1 MALNLSLLP
10 ADVQKAIA
18 ANPDLFTR
26 STTAARDR
34 ANSITFNASSEG
46 GQTQGY
52 GVNALGGNGGKQGAV
67 FANLGDTWN
76 GQMLLDAMLNKG
88 SASHGY
94 APIDST
100 VDFTDKKRWLPG
112 AEQAVLGS
120 ARFDPNM
127 GLMVDQKMIDKFG
140 LSPELSF
147 MDKLVPALILSAVGM
162 GAGQMFQAANAGGFL
177 PAAQSGFES
186 GAMFSGGAGG
196 GAGGAVAGG
205 GAGGYTA
212 GQQAALD
219 NLISQLEVADA
230 AGTIGSGGG
239 AAAGVNAANQQALDE
254 FINNLIRKDEA
265 AQGAAGSQ
273 GGANP
278 PATGGGAGG
287 TGSVTDTIKN
297 IYNTVKP
304 YKDALSL
311 VQTGASVIQGV
322 NNRNAMSDAADKQA
336 ATAAEQLRQQQAAQQ
351 AQEEAARQA
360 LELQRQ
366 AQEKL
371 LAQQNAQLQEQL
383 RLQQSMASYQQQ
395 VYSQQLAQAAKDAR
409 LAEEQLRRNSQ
420 RNPDFAAAVTGNRR
434 AGAMGVGGT
443 MLTGADGVD
452 PQSLLL
458 GRATLLGG

>member
-1 MALNLSLLP
+1 M
-10 ADVQKAIA
+10 
-18 ANPDLFTR
+18 
-26 STTAARDR
+26 
-34 ANSITFNASSEG
+34 SSEA
-46 GQTQGY
+46 GQTDRWGAL
-52 GVNALGGNGGKQGAV
+52 VLGGNGGKQGSQFV
-67 FANLGDTWN
+67 RIEDTWN
-76 GQMLLDAMLNKG
+76 GQVLLDSYMNNTANRG
-88 SASHGY
+88 FV
-94 APIDST
+94 PIDST
-100 VDFTDKKRWLPG
+100 IDFTDMRKWKPG
-112 AEQAVLGS
+112 AEQAILG
-120 ARFDPNM
+120 ATKWDDKI
-127 GLMVDQKMIDKFG
+127 GLLADYGVMDKWG
-140 LSPELSF
+140 LAPESTF
-147 MDKLVPALILSAVGM
+147 MDKLIPALILSAVGM

-196 GAGGAVAGG
+196 VQGGAVAGG
-205 GAGGYTA
+205 VGGGGGGLPAMTAEEAASLMAENSFDNGAMAQALGYEVPTA
-212 GQQAALD
+212 
-219 NLISQLEVADA
+219 
-230 AGTIGSGGG
+230 G
-239 AAAGVNAANQQALDE
+239 AAAGGQAAN
-254 FINNLIRKDEA
+254 NLGNVTGSADGTA
-265 AQGAAGSQ
+265 GATG
-273 GGANP
+273 NP
-278 PATGGGAGG
+278 PPGGGPGGAG
-287 TGSVTDTIKN
+287 SITDTIKN

-311 VQTGASVIQGV
+311 VQAGASVIQGV

-351 AQEEAARQA
+351 AQEEAAKQA

-420 RNPDFAAAVTGNRR
+420 RSPDFASVVSGNRR
-434 AGAMGVGGT
+434 AGTMGVGGT